1 MYWLDLK
8 SHRLHYASISWRLAC
23 TRLRRDV
30 KEERAARL
38 LTLICGCRL
47 QGWRRSSRPLKR
59 TVSQLYLQT
68 KASAITVFPTTSPSR
83 LAKWIL
89 LTALEELLI
98 TAREFI
104 RYLWKFEQNPNSRF
118 DLQDLPGLS
127 ITQEYVLIVRQKHTH
142 KKKVKAG
149 SCIRLICCKCVRQR
163 LRTWLWSF

>member
-59 TVSQLYLQT
+59 TVSHLYLQN
-68 KASAITVFPTTSPSR
+68 KSICNYSFSRPHPLPDWRNVFCPRRLKNFSSP
-83 LAKWIL
+83 
-89 LTALEELLI
+89 LESSFVI
-98 TAREFI
+98 C
-104 RYLWKFEQNPNSRF
+104 EQNPNSRF

-142 KKKVKAG
+142 TKKAKAG

-163 LRTWLWSF
+163 LRT

>member
-68 KASAITVFPTTSPSR
+68 KASAITVFPTTPPSR
-83 LAKWIL
+83 LAKCIL
-89 LTALEELLI
+89 STALEELLI

-104 RYLWKFEQNPNSRF
+104 RNLWTKSQLQVWFAGSSRAL
-118 DLQDLPGLS
+118 D
-127 ITQEYVLIVRQKHTH
+127 HTRIRPDCKTETP
-142 KKKVKAG
+142 KKKEGK
-149 SCIRLICCKCVRQR
+149 S
-163 LRTWLWSF
+163 WLLYQADLL

>member
-59 TVSQLYLQT
+59 TVSHLYLQNKSICNYSFPHHVPFPIGEMYFVHGAWRTSRHRSRVNSLSVKIWT
-68 KASAITVFPTTSPSR
+68 KS
-83 LAKWIL
+83 
-89 LTALEELLI
+89 
-98 TAREFI
+98 
-104 RYLWKFEQNPNSRF
+104 Q
-118 DLQDLPGLS
+118 LQ
-127 ITQEYVLIVRQKHTH
+127 VWF
-142 KKKVKAG
+142 AG
-149 SCIRLICCKCVRQR
+149 SSRALDHTRIRPDCKTETHTQKKGKS
-163 LRTWLWSF
+163 WLLYQADLL